1 VKPAFFGRPE
11 QTDKLPPPKK
21 GPHFKHFVLTYHLG
35 SQLTSS
41 VAANEAGILAHAK
54 QTNNLHAKKRDLI
67 IKHFVSTPHLRS
79 QLTSNV
85 ATCETGILDPPT
97 HPDTGYYV

>member
-11 QTDKLPPPKK
+11 LTDRLPQTKK
-21 GPHFKHFVLTYHLG
+21 GSHFKHFVLTSHLG
-35 SQLTSS
+35 SQLRSS
-41 VAANEAGILAHAK
+41 VATGILAHAK
-54 QTNNLHAKKRDLI
+54 QTNCLHAKKKKRDLI
-67 IKHFVSTPHLRS
+67 IKHFVSTPHLKS

-97 HPDTGYYV
+97 HPDTGYCV